1 MTADPARLVSLSLLL
16 VGLGALAAALVAQ
29 HVFGLAPCILCLYQR
44 VPYGLAALLGAVALV
59 PMLPPRW
66 RIGLVALAGI
76 GFLANA
82 GIAVFHVGVEQQWW
96 AGTASCSGGDA
107 AFMDGVGVGAAD
119 MLGLLDGTQSLAP
132 ALPRCDSPAW
142 SLFGVTMAGYNV
154 VASLVFGLSTLAAA
168 KRLAA
173 NGRD

>member
-1 MTADPARLVSLSLLL
+1 MNDPARTIPLFLVL

-59 PMLPPRW
+59 PAVPPRW
-66 RIGLVALAGI
+66 RAGLVALAGL

-82 GIAVFHVGVEQQWW
+82 GIAVFHVGVEQHWW
-96 AGTASCSGGDA
+96 AGTAACSGADG
-107 AFMDGVGVGAAD
+107 AFLNGAGASAAD
-119 MLGLLDGTQSLAP
+119 MLGLLEGASPPPP

-142 SLFGVTMAGYNV
+142 SLFGITMAGYNV
-154 VASLVFGLSTLAAA
+154 AASLPLGLATLAAA
-168 KRLAA
+168 RRLAA
-173 NGRD
+173 IGRES